1 MKFDEVPS
9 TKDLK
14 NIEAKLNSLTYG
26 STDNNDIA
34 FINSKNNSEFLN
46 LNSEIS
52 FFDSYVPKN
61 LLPSDHADKIYE
73 LKPGEVYGPYESN
86 GYEDDKLIESKQ
98 IPDSAKVKLLQFLA
112 RFLAQLMKL
121 KNFLTVYT
129 TS

>member
-26 STDNNDIA
+26 STDNNEIA

-52 FFDSYVPKN
+52 FFDSCSKN
-61 LLPSDHADKIYE
+61 LYL
-73 LKPGEVYGPYESN
+73 
-86 GYEDDKLIESKQ
+86 LIMPIK
-98 IPDSAKVKLLQFLA
+98 F
-112 RFLAQLMKL
+112 M
-121 KNFLTVYT
+121 N
-129 TS
+129 